1 MLNQPELLASSLP
14 EKPTCLFC
22 EKDLKASNEPY
33 MAEAAFRQYPEKEL
47 VDTVF
52 SYSICI
58 RCYERE
64 KGSLS
69 QDSQKSMQQFFEER
83 VNLDELEQ
91 SIDDKYGMSKCAV
104 SGEDV
109 RTLVAFQIGALC
121 QGDKL
126 AEGFAAM
133 VFSEKVIDELTMLLS
148 DHTKEQL
155 QRFRDKLPAIPPEF
169 EDLFKDKPLVLL

>member
-1 MLNQPELLASSLP
+1 MLNQPTLLANSLP
-14 EKPTCLFC
+14 EKPLCLFC
-22 EKDLKASNEPY
+22 DKDLKASNEPY
-33 MAEAAFRQYPEKEL
+33 MAEAAFRQYPDKEI

-58 RCYERE
+58 SCYERE

-69 QDSQKSMQQFFEER
+69 KDSQKSMQAFFEER
-83 VNLDELEQ
+83 VDVTQLQDNLDHNFGL
-91 SIDDKYGMSKCAV
+91 SKCAV
-104 SGEDV
+104 SGKDV
-109 RTLVAFQIGALC
+109 RSLEAFQIGALC

-133 VFSEKVIDELTMLLS
+133 VFSEEVIDELTMILS
-148 DHTKEQL
+148 EHTKEQL
-155 QRFRDKLPAIPPEF
+155 QRFREKLPAIPPEF

>member
-1 MLNQPELLASSLP
+1 MLDQPELLANSLP
-14 EKPTCLFC
+14 ENPKCLFC
-22 EKDLKASNEPY
+22 EKDLKSSGEPY
-33 MAEAAFRQYPEKEL
+33 MAEAAFRQYPDKEII
-47 VDTVF
+47 DTVF

-58 RCYERE
+58 NCYERE

-83 VNLDELEQ
+83 VQLDQLQENLDV
-91 SIDDKYGMSKCAV
+91 KFGMSKCAV
-104 SGEDV
+104 SGADV
-109 RTLVAFQIGALC
+109 RTLEAFQIGALC
-121 QGDKL
+121 QGERL

-133 VFSEKVIDELTMLLS
+133 VFSETVIDELTMLLS
-148 DHTKEQL
+148 DHTREQL